1 VLSDYTLAAVSN
13 NTNSSVSP
21 IWLGIISTLLIVI
34 FTMLYSSYYDVAV
47 YTGWVA
53 FVWMTAVP
61 AQIIFGLHMNFNSPK
76 VLANLPQPLKGGA
89 FCSLTF
95 VLMIVGGGY
104 LYFVPG
110 GGMAPPGPFLI
121 MATITTI
128 VAVFW
133 LVAAWQCW
141 PFTLISRDPF
151 KQGLMALVASFALG
165 HLVYYLSFDFSFMV
179 GSTEYIDALDPKGFF
194 NAWYA
199 LAFSVTTVAAIML
212 LSLFE
217 NWPVTKFSSAQPL
230 LGMAVSIVSLVIS
243 TILFWLAVFAFEMD
257 PVDYMVRLPVSI
269 IFGVFIV
276 TNMMQFQLFKNIKQ
290 PLRGLYLLLVTL
302 FLVYTMQLLYRT
314 MATYV
319 VEIPLMEGAP
329 RYEMELWVATALLS
343 ITFPVINLVSG
354 YLSFW
359 PLKR

>member
-1 VLSDYTLAAVSN
+1 MLSDDILVAVGDYTK
-13 NTNSSVSP
+13 SSISP
-21 IWLGIISTLLIVI
+21 IWLGIISTILIVI
-34 FTMLYSSYYDVAV
+34 FTMVYSRYYDVAV

-61 AQIIFGLHMNFNSPK
+61 AQIIFGLHMNFSSPT
-76 VLANLPQPLKGGA
+76 AFAGLPQPLKGLV
-89 FCSLTF
+89 FCGLTF
-95 VLMIVGGGY
+95 VLMVVGGGY
-104 LYFVPG
+104 LYLVP

-141 PFTLISRDPF
+141 PFTLISQDPF

-165 HLVYYLSFDFSFMV
+165 YLVYYLSFDFSFMV
-179 GSTEYIDALDPKGFF
+179 GAPVYIDALDPGGFF

-199 LAFSVTTVAAIML
+199 LAFSVTTVAVIML
-212 LSLFE
+212 LSLFD
-217 NWPVTKFSSAQPL
+217 NWPVTKFSATQPG
-230 LGMAVSIVSLVIS
+230 LGIAISIMSLVVS
-243 TILFWLAVFAFEMD
+243 TLLFWLAIFVFEME
-257 PVDYMVRLPVSI
+257 PVDYMVRVPVSI
-269 IFGVFIV
+269 IFGIFIV
-276 TNMMQFQLFKNIKQ
+276 TNMMQFQLFKNVKQ
-290 PLRGLYLLLVTL
+290 PVRGFYLLVVSL
-302 FLVYTMQLLYRT
+302 FLAYSMQLLYRT

-319 VEIPLMEGAP
+319 VEVPLMEGAP
-329 RYEMELWVATALLS
+329 RYEMELWVATAMLS

-354 YLSFW
+354 FFSFW

>member
-1 VLSDYTLAAVSN
+1 MFSDDTFSAVGD
-13 NTNSSVSP
+13 NTNSNMSP
-21 IWLGIISTLLIVI
+21 IWLGITSTILIVI
-34 FTMLYSSYYDVAV
+34 FTMTYSSYYDVAV

-61 AQIIFGLHMNFNSPK
+61 AQIIFGLHMNFNSPNT
-76 VLANLPQPLKGGA
+76 LASLPQPLKGLA
-89 FCSLTF
+89 FCGLTV

-104 LYFVPG
+104 LYLVPG
-110 GGMAPPGPFLI
+110 GMVPPGPFLI
-121 MATITTI
+121 MVTITSI

-141 PFTLISRDPF
+141 PFTLISQDPF

-165 HLVYYLSFDFSFMV
+165 HLGYYLLFDFSFMA
-179 GSTEYIDALDPKGFF
+179 GSPGYIDALDPKGFF

-199 LAFSVTTVAAIML
+199 LAFSVTTVAAIMF
-212 LSLFE
+212 LSLFD
-217 NWPVTKFSSAQPL
+217 NWPVTKFSTTQPG
-230 LGMAVSIVSLVIS
+230 LGLAISIMSLVIS
-243 TILFWLAVFAFEMD
+243 TVVFWLAIYAFEMD
-257 PVDYMVRLPVSI
+257 PVDYMVRVPVSI

-276 TNMMQFQLFKNIKQ
+276 TNMMQFQLFNNVKQ

-302 FLVYTMQLLYRT
+302 FLAYAMQILYRT

-329 RYEMELWVATALLS
+329 RYEIELWVATALLS

-354 YLSFW
+354 FFSFW
-359 PLKR
+359 PMKR